1 MKPAKPM
8 LWVGRPAK
16 PEKAV
21 LLAKAACESKI
32 ILEVCGPYTLQGV
45 LGADRETLLD
55 PDTLTPCS
63 KLEPGDSFFDKRP
76 SLPTE
81 SN

>member
-55 PDTLTPCS
+55 EELV
-63 KLEPGDSFFDKRP
+63 LRHARRQVFWQN
-76 SLPTE
+76 TE
-81 SN
+81 SRP